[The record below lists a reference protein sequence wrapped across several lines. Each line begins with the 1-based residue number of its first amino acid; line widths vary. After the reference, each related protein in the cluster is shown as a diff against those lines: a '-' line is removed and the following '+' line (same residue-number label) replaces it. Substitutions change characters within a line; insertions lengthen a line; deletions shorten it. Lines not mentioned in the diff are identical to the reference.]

1 MQHFT
6 LIRYLT
12 LAGVLPMIGL
22 AVFSHVQF
30 YWASSL
36 LDAYVFGI
44 VVFMLGA
51 LWGEARH
58 NQSKDLSIV
67 SNVLFFAALIAFCML
82 SGAYWLIAAALLLV
96 VILLVELRLATIPA
110 EYRQLRIQVT
120 TLASGSL
127 SLIALA
133 SVFLSS

>member
-22 AVFSHVQF
+22 AVLSHRHF
-30 YWASSL
+30 YWAQSL

-58 NQSKDLSIV
+58 NQSKDLSV
-67 SNVLFFAALIAFCML
+67 LSNILFFAALIAFYL
-82 SGAYWLIAAALLLV
+82 FSGAYWLMAAAFLLIA
-96 VILLVELRLATIPA
+96 ILFVELRLVVSSS
-110 EYRQLRIQVT
+110 EYLQLRVQIT

-127 SLIALA
+127 FIIAMVNL
-133 SVFLSS
+133 FT